1 MIATFF
7 ARDDENAHA
16 KFQQWRSLHWGN
28 GYFLNYKSP
37 NNVMLHRSPCP
48 HLGDTDWDRAEQG
61 FGSLTRSQKVCSTD
75 RRELERWASEHA
87 TKPLKRCRDCD
98 RLPRTPD

>member
-1 MIATFF
+1 MVATFF
-7 ARDDENAHA
+7 DQYDDNAHA
-16 KFQQWRSLHWGN
+16 KFQRWRSHHWSN

-48 HLGDTDWDRAEQG
+48 HLGDTDWDHAEQG

-75 RRELERWASEHA
+75 RRELERWASENA
-87 TKPLKRCRDCD
+87 TAAVTRCRDCE
-98 RLPRTPD
+98 RLQAT